1 MIPLYYGENF
11 SICVEY
17 IIALSPIIII
27 IPMGAMVRNV
37 YLIPYNKDIQY
48 VSSMVAAAIVNLI
61 LNFLL
66 IRPLGVYGAIIGTVI
81 AELIGLILQLIFV
94 RKQISVAIHIF
105 NLIPFLLIGIAT
117 FFQLEYFKRSK

>member
-1 MIPLYYGENF
+1 M
-11 SICVEY
+11 
-17 IIALSPIIII
+17 II